1 MIITGKVWK
10 YGDDVN
16 TDVIY
21 PGRYT
26 YQLLDEKQIASHAL
40 EDLDPSFSTDF
51 MAGDIVVG
59 GKNWGCGSARE
70 QAVKTLKYSGVSA
83 IIAKSF
89 ARIYFRNCLNE
100 GLLAITCPEAVEA
113 VTKGETVSIDVEN
126 HRVKTDHGTFDF
138 PSYPE
143 YVMELVKAGGIVP
156 FTKKKVNEKNR
167 KRCSLPIGKHEQ
179 TVYLPKSSEILL
191 PPQTE
196 VVNDI
201 KAEIRRAINE
211 PIGSKKLSELAKG
224 KHTAAIVINDIT
236 RPYPGKEMV
245 EVIADELNRSDIP
258 DENITLVIAYGHHRD
273 NTREELISM
282 LGEKNL
288 NRFRIEHHHATDPN
302 SLITIGRT
310 SMGIDVQINRVFA
323 ESDVKITTGCITP
336 HQLAG
341 FSGGRKSILPGI
353 SGMDALRKHHSLPIR
368 PDHTSLGWYKDNPF
382 HTQSLE
388 AAKIA
393 GVDFIVNSVDNAN
406 RDVVAC
412 VAGDVEKAH
421 EEGISI
427 CRKVWS
433 VNVRG
438 KGDIVIV
445 SPGGY
450 PRDFDLHQS
459 QKALGCAEVLCKE
472 NGTII
477 LCAEM
482 IDGEGRPG
490 KVLLEND
497 TPESVIKAFIETG
510 YTPHALSKAY
520 MIARALKN
528 HRIIVVGSR
537 VSEDKLIKMG
547 FMTGENLQE
556 VLDMEM
562 KKQPN
567 AKIIVAPYA
576 SDILPEIVE

>member
-26 YQLLDEKQIASHAL
+26 YQLLDEEQIASHAL
-40 EDLDPSFSTDF
+40 EDLDSEFSRGF
-51 MAGDIVVG
+51 ISGDIIVG

-70 QAVKTLKYSGVSA
+70 QAVKTLKYKGVSA
-83 IIAKSF
+83 IVAKSF

-100 GLLAITCPEAVEA
+100 GVLAITCPEAVDA
-113 VTKGETVSIDVEN
+113 INKGETISIDVDN
-126 HRVKTDHGTFDF
+126 HNITTPQGIYEF

-143 YVMELVKAGGIVP
+143 YVMELVRAGGIVP
-156 FTKKKVNEKNR
+156 LTIKKVQNR
-167 KRCSLPIGKHEQ
+167 KLKQCSLPIGKRKQELQ
-179 TVYLPKSSEILL
+179 LPDSAQILL
-191 PPQTE
+191 PPETE
-196 VVNDI
+196 GVSDI
-201 KAEIRRAINE
+201 KTEIRRAMNN
-211 PIGSKKLSELAKG
+211 PIGSDKLSVIAKG
-224 KHTAAIVINDIT
+224 KHSAAIVINDIT
-236 RPYPGKEMV
+236 RPYPGREMV
-245 EVIADELNRSDIP
+245 EVIAEELNKVGISDK
-258 DENITLVIAYGHHRD
+258 NITLVIAYGHHRD
-273 NTREELISM
+273 NTEEELLSM
-282 LGEKNL
+282 LGANNL
-288 NRFRIEHHHATDPN
+288 KRFRIEHHHAGDPDTMVT
-302 SLITIGRT
+302 LGQT
-310 SMGIDVQINRVFA
+310 SMGIDVQINKVFA
-323 ESDVKITTGCITP
+323 EADVKITTGCITP

-353 SGMDALRKHHSLPIR
+353 SGMNALKKHHSLPIR

-382 HTQSLE
+382 HTQALE
-388 AAKIA
+388 AARIA

-406 RDVVAC
+406 RGVVAC

-421 EEGISI
+421 EEGIKI

-433 VNVRG
+433 VKVKD

-472 NGTII
+472 GRTII

-490 KVLLEND
+490 KVLLDSNSPD
-497 TPESVIKAFIETG
+497 DVIKAFVETG
-510 YTPHALSKAY
+510 YTPQALSKAY
-520 MIARALKN
+520 MIARALK
-528 HRIIVVGSR
+528 HYRIIVIGSK
-537 VSEDKLIKMG
+537 VSKEKLEKMG
-547 FMTGENLQE
+547 FETGENLQDVVNE
-556 VLDMEM
+556 EL
-562 KKQPN
+562 KTQPR
-567 AKIIVAPYA
+567 ARIIVAPYA
-576 SDILPEIVE
+576 SDILPEIM